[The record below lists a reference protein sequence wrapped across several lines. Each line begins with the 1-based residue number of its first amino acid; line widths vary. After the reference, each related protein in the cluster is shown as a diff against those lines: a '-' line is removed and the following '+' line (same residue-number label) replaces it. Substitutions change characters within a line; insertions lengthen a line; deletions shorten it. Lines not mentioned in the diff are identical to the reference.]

1 MRSKEVKDLSLRPQ
15 GRLQPDF
22 HIPGVAAALFAIC
35 LLVNVVG
42 TMLMTQN
49 GISSDAVIGSWTV
62 LWILVGTFLL
72 FSLKIASQ
80 WEKAVVLR
88 LGKFHRLAGP
98 GSFWVFPIV
107 DTLANW
113 IDHRVMVT
121 PFSAEKTLTK
131 DTVPVD
137 VDAVLFWVVW
147 DAEKAA
153 LEVADYRAA
162 IAWAAQTALREIIG
176 QSVLADILVG
186 RAKMDADL
194 QKIIDERTTPWGITV
209 QSVEIRDVI
218 IPPDL
223 EDAMSRQA
231 QAERERQSRIIL
243 GESEEQI
250 AASFAEASK
259 AYIHNPTALH
269 LRAMNMLFE
278 GLKEKGALVIVPSSA
293 IDTMNLGGLSGMVS
307 LAQQNLPPEKENKG
321 ILPASHRDGDPS
333 PSPPLSRNYYNESL
347 NYLPGTCAGRD
358 HFPHRLPA
366 SQTGLPFGRP
376 GHPGRGEYPAGH
388 QRRGL
393 PGLLAGLQPGYD
405 YRHPRVAIHRPGSPA
420 PKSQRQVRLLSRRGT
435 RTLEQQGLCGVPPE
449 LQV

>member
-1 MRSKEVKDLSLRPQ
+1 MAPSSLPNLAIEQKKNRQ
-15 GRLQPDF
+15 QPAQHF
-22 HIPGVAAALFAIC
+22 PPIAGFLFSIF
-35 LLVNVVG
+35 L
-42 TMLMTQN
+42 
-49 GISSDAVIGSWTV
+49 VIGALGGILMADAGILPEFWTA
-62 LWILVGTFLL
+62 LWIIGWTLVGTYFL
-72 FSLKIASQ
+72 FGLKVASQ

-88 LGKFHRLAGP
+88 LGKFIKLTGP
-98 GSFWVFPIV
+98 GAFWLIPIIDNV
-107 DTLANW
+107 PNW

-231 QAERERQSRIIL
+231 QAERERQARVIL
-243 GESEEQI
+243 GESEKQI
-250 AASFAEASK
+250 ADSFAEASK
-259 AYIHNPTALH
+259 AYVNNPTALH

-293 IDTMNLGGLSGMVS
+293 VDTMNLGGLSGMVS
-307 LAQQNLPPEKENKG
+307 LAQQNLPKEKK
-321 ILPASHRDGDPS
+321 
-333 PSPPLSRNYYNESL
+333 
-347 NYLPGTCAGRD
+347 
-358 HFPHRLPA
+358 
-366 SQTGLPFGRP
+366 
-376 GHPGRGEYPAGH
+376 
-388 QRRGL
+388 
-393 PGLLAGLQPGYD
+393 
-405 YRHPRVAIHRPGSPA
+405 
-420 PKSQRQVRLLSRRGT
+420 
-435 RTLEQQGLCGVPPE
+435 
-449 LQV
+449 